1 MSLIVP
7 HRHHFTHDPV
17 LTMTPSPLAA
27 PLLAMML
34 LTFAVWLVMYA
45 VRLTWM
51 LRNGIDAQAVNTPAK
66 MTAAMPERVHYP
78 SDNLKNLFELPV
90 IFYALALL
98 HISGQLGPAQPID
111 VNLAWGFVG
120 FRALHS
126 AVHCSVNI
134 VVVRFTAYILASA
147 ALWTW
152 LVLSFVRAMG
162 GVAG

>member
-1 MSLIVP
+1 MS
-7 HRHHFTHDPV
+7 T
-17 LTMTPSPLAA
+17 SPLVA

-34 LTFAVWLVMYA
+34 LTFVVWVVMYA

-51 LRNGIDAQAVNTPAK
+51 MRNGIAAQAVNTPAR

-98 HISGQLGPAQPID
+98 HISGQLGPAQAID

-126 AVHCSVNI
+126 AVHCSINI
-134 VVVRFTAYILASA
+134 VLVRFTAYILASA

-162 GVAG
+162 GMAE